1 MDQVIAQRVGKETPI
16 PSLEIGTDLIA
27 QVGNCDNGFACVYQN
42 NLSWASATAPLP
54 SEADPRTLF
63 ERLFGD
69 GGTPDARRAELRRNA
84 SILDWVLDDM
94 ARLEGRLG
102 AGDRRRMSEY
112 LEAGREVERG
122 TAPAERPS

>member
-1 MDQVIAQRVGKETPI
+1 MVVI
-16 PSLEIGTDLIA
+16 D
-27 QVGNCDNGFACVYQN
+27 FA
-42 NLSWASATAPLP
+42 AAD
-54 SEADPRTLF
+54 EADPRVLF

-102 AGDRRRMSEY
+102 AGDRRRMGEY
-112 LEAGREVERG
+112 LDAVREVERRIQK
-122 TAPAERPS
+122 AERQRRSRRCLR